1 MTQGARREF
10 PLQATAVREA
20 RAFVLGSPHT
30 LGCDPDDLAL
40 AVSEVVS
47 NAVLHARTAF
57 TVLVHRGARSVRIT
71 VSDGSALL
79 PRVQRVDDGG
89 ITGRGM
95 RIVERVALNWGA
107 VATPSGKDVWFE
119 LECKP

>member
-1 MTQGARREF
+1 MTDGARREF
-10 PLQATAVREA
+10 PLQAAAVRDA
-20 RAFVLGSPHT
+20 RAFVLGSPQT
-30 LGCDPDDLAL
+30 IGCDRDDLAL

-57 TVLVHRGARSVRIT
+57 TVLVHRGTTSVRIT

-79 PRVQRVDDGG
+79 PRVQPVDTTG

-95 RIVERVALNWGA
+95 RIVDRVA
-107 VATPSGKDVWFE
+107 K
-119 LECKP
+119 